1 MIKLFFLFS
10 EDNNSFGVNKVV
22 NILAQE
28 LKKYCSI
35 NNKFSALEFIK
46 SKKNIIHIH
55 GCWSIK
61 IFIYFIIGKIF
72 GKKIVLSPHGM
83 LDPYS
88 FTQKPFKKKFAW
100 ILFQKFIVNKS
111 HVIIVNSNIE
121 KKNIKKLINKK
132 EIYVIPHGIK
142 KKIIPKKKLSFKS
155 NYKYV
160 FFSRIHPVKNL
171 KKLVEIWS
179 NNKFFENKI
188 LHLYGDISD
197 KKYYYEIKKIISK
210 RKNILYKGALYK
222 KKILTL
228 SRYDIFLFPSVSEN
242 FGLVVLEALSAGLY
256 LIINKNLPWQILEKK
271 KFATIT
277 NFQTKN
283 LINSIKSSE
292 KKIISKNRKQ
302 RIAKFL
308 HENYSWN
315 KISKLYFDIYKKSE
329 SKIFQKTIY

>member
-222 KKILTL
+222 KKNL
-228 SRYDIFLFPSVSEN
+228 N
-242 FGLVVLEALSAGLY
+242 
-256 LIINKNLPWQILEKK
+256 IIQI
-271 KFATIT
+271 
-277 NFQTKN
+277 
-283 LINSIKSSE
+283 
-292 KKIISKNRKQ
+292 
-302 RIAKFL
+302 
-308 HENYSWN
+308 
-315 KISKLYFDIYKKSE
+315 
-329 SKIFQKTIY
+329 